1 MCNESLWSAYPLYY
15 YKSVWNIEVK
25 ESTMDDLKIF
35 GLPARQGRWL
45 FLPLGISAML
55 CLGTVYTWSI
65 FRKPLT
71 EAFKKQGMTIGA
83 TDTLLPFAI
92 LLVVFAILMPIAS
105 RYIERYGAAKVTAVG
120 GTIVGLGYFLSSFAN
135 SIPLLILTYGLIA
148 GAGVGIVYGVP
159 IAVTAKWFPDR
170 QGLAVGFTV
179 VGFGLSPLITAPLAG
194 FLIKTYGID
203 SAFRIFGVAFTL
215 ILLAIST
222 QLKFPPAGWHP
233 SSQSAVTPASA
244 DSDNLLSS
252 PSFFALWSC
261 YAIGTLAGL
270 MAIGIAKD
278 VGEKIIEL
286 DPNMAT
292 ASVSVFA
299 IFNGVG
305 RPLFGWLTDRI
316 KPKKAAILSYVMI
329 LVASIVMLNTGKG
342 QVVNYFFAFSLLWL
356 SLGGWLAIAPTATLS
371 MFNRA
376 NYTKNYGMVFT
387 AYGAGALAGTLVAGS
402 AKDIFGSYTNAFIP
416 TAILSVLGI
425 LIATF
430 ALKPDAKSQQALS

>member
-1 MCNESLWSAYPLYY
+1 MN
-15 YKSVWNIEVK
+15 
-25 ESTMDDLKIF
+25 DLKIF

-45 FLPLGISAML
+45 FLPLGITAML
-55 CLGTVYTWSI
+55 CLGTVYSWSI

-83 TDTLLPFAI
+83 TDTLLPFAT

-120 GTIVGLGYFLSSFAN
+120 GTIVGLGYFLSSFAT
-135 SIPLLILTYGLIA
+135 SIPLLIVTYGLIA

-170 QGLAVGFTV
+170 KGLAVGLTV

-194 FLIKTYGID
+194 FSIANYGID
-203 SAFRIFGVAFTL
+203 GTFRIFGVAFGL
-215 ILLAIST
+215 ILLAIAT
-222 QLKFPPAGWHP
+222 QLRFPPTDWQP
-233 SSQSAVTPASA
+233 SPQSIPSVSTEP
-244 DSDNLLSS
+244 DRLLSS

-270 MAIGIAKD
+270 MAIGIANN
-278 VGEKIIEL
+278 VGKEIIGL
-286 DPNMAT
+286 DTNTAT
-292 ASVSVFA
+292 LSVSIFA
-299 IFNGVG
+299 IFNGIG
-305 RPLFGWLTDRI
+305 RPIFGWLTDRFN
-316 KPKKAAILSYVMI
+316 PKMTAILSYIMI
-329 LVASIVMLNTGKG
+329 LTASIVMLNTSKG
-342 QVVNYFFAFSLLWL
+342 QVANYFFAFGLLWL

-371 MFNRA
+371 MFNPA
-376 NYTKNYGMVFT
+376 NYTKNYGIVFT

-416 TAILSVLGI
+416 TALLSILGI

-430 ALKPDAKSQQALS
+430 ALKPDAKSQQVLS

>member
-1 MCNESLWSAYPLYY
+1 
-15 YKSVWNIEVK
+15 
-25 ESTMDDLKIF
+25 MDDLKIF

-55 CLGTVYTWSI
+55 CLGTVYSWSI

-71 EAFKKQGMTIGA
+71 EALKKQGMTIGA
-83 TDTLLPFAI
+83 TDTLLPFAT
-92 LLVVFAILMPIAS
+92 LLIVFAILMPIAS
-105 RYIERYGAAKVTAVG
+105 RYIERYGASKVTAVG
-120 GTIVGLGYFLSSFAN
+120 GIIVGLGYFLSSFAN
-135 SIPLLILTYGLIA
+135 SIPMLVVTYGLIA
-148 GAGVGIVYGVP
+148 GAGIGIVYGVP
-159 IAVTAKWFPDR
+159 IAVSAKWFPDR
-170 QGLAVGFTV
+170 QGLAVGLTV
-179 VGFGLSPLITAPLAG
+179 VGFGLSPLITAPMAE
-194 FLIKTYGID
+194 FFIKTYGIS
-203 SAFRIFGVAFTL
+203 SAFKIFGVAFTM
-215 ILLAIST
+215 ILLAIAT
-222 QLKFPPAGWHP
+222 QLRFPPIGWHP
-233 SSQSAVTPASA
+233 SSQSQAPPASTT
-244 DSDNLLSS
+244 SDNLLSS

-270 MAIGIAKD
+270 MAIGIANN
-278 VGEKIIEL
+278 VGKEIIGL
-286 DPNMAT
+286 DANMAT
-292 ASVSVFA
+292 ASVSIFA
-299 IFNGVG
+299 IFNGIG

-316 KPKKAAILSYVMI
+316 KPKMSAIISYAMI
-329 LVASIVMLNTGKG
+329 LVASIIMLNTGKG

-430 ALKPDAKSQQALS
+430 ALKPDAKNQQILS